1 MNANDSG
8 SQIRENL
15 TSLVT
20 EGYFHLTSQPV
31 DVTTVRDGMNERVA
45 EGPSISRSSLKI
57 EASPKKKYTFLPDAV
72 TLAWT
77 RRAAVTQRHRH
88 RHVTKS

>member
-31 DVTTVRDGMNERVA
+31 DVTTVRERMNERVA

-57 EASPKKKYTFLPDAV
+57 EASPKKKYTFLPV